1 MFFGYYLLGGAW
13 LFIKVG
19 QNSKV
24 IVNLCWESAEIS
36 IINQS
41 DLTKC
46 EQKQNPYKPIERI
59 TCMGG
64 KCAIFYNKT
73 KTYKM
78 Y

>member
-1 MFFGYYLLGGAW
+1 MVV
-13 LFIKVG
+13 IKVG

-24 IVNLCWESAEIS
+24 IVNLCWESAEIF

-46 EQKQNPYKPIERI
+46 DEKNPYKPIEMI

-64 KCAIFYNKT
+64 NCAIFYNKT